1 MNGRLAIDIGVLLV
15 YFTVIIFIGLYMGRK
30 EDNLE
35 DFALG
40 GRRIPWWA
48 VLASII
54 AAETSAGT
62 FFGTPGEGFALRNYT
77 YLQLAFG
84 TIIARVLV
92 SYIFIKPYYDYKV
105 YSIYEYLTARFGVAT
120 KNAASAIFMIT
131 RLLASGARL
140 YVAAIA
146 LALAYEMIR
155 GVRPGQLE
163 TLYIYIG
170 ATVAIVILT
179 AIYTTL
185 GGIKAVIWT
194 DLIQASI
201 MIGSALVALG
211 LLYFSIPGGWAE
223 IRQRLNDFQD
233 VKLIDT
239 GFPRE
244 AAGTVQEIAAGDTGT
259 PRSFSLQEQEVG
271 ATRDYATNN
280 PWIATSSD
288 QLRTGDSV
296 TAFYREEHDK
306 RIATAVSDSPPPAP
320 VKWWAKLLTMFA
332 IEYTIFAGLFGA
344 TFITMATHGTDQD
357 MVQRMLTAPDVRRS
371 RRSLILS
378 GLADIPIVLTF
389 LSIGILLWVYYQAH
403 PDPNLPKTPNETF
416 CHFIL
421 YEMPVGLRGLLIA
434 GIFATAMGSL
444 STAINAL
451 ATSFTRDWY
460 QPYINPRATAQQSL
474 RAVRWATVWF
484 SVLMIVVASATSY
497 LVIVHPT
504 IRIIPIVLGIFG
516 YTYGSLLGVFLCGM
530 FTRRRGNNAG
540 NIIAMIAGFMV
551 VAFLSG
557 LPNALGRIVGTQLY
571 RQPSWLPVMEFPWWI
586 CFGTIVTFG
595 VAILFRTEKD
605 HQRPTG

>member
-1 MNGRLAIDIGVLLV
+1 MDARLAIDSGVLLL
-15 YFTVIIFIGLYMGRK
+15 YFVLIISIGLYMGRK
-30 EDNLE
+30 EEDLK

-77 YLQLAFG
+77 YLQLAIG
-84 TIIARVLV
+84 TILARILV

-120 KNAASAIFMIT
+120 KNAASAVFMIT

-146 LALAYEMIR
+146 LALAYEMIS
-155 GVRPGQLE
+155 GTRPGQTE
-163 TLYIYIG
+163 TLLIYIG
-170 ATVAIVILT
+170 STVVIVILT
-179 AIYTTL
+179 AIYTTF

-211 LLYFSIPGGWAE
+211 LLYSAIPGGWNEVVARHGGFG
-223 IRQRLNDFQD
+223 ISDF
-233 VKLIDT
+233 LTT
-239 GFPRE
+239 GLDP
-244 AAGTVQEIAAGDTGT
+244 AKTG
-259 PRSFSLQEQEVG
+259 
-271 ATRDYATNN
+271 
-280 PWIATSSD
+280 W
-288 QLRTGDSV
+288 
-296 TAFYREEHDK
+296 DK
-306 RIATAVSDSPPPAP
+306 I
-320 VKWWAKLLTMFA
+320 KGMFET
-332 IEYTIFAGLFGA
+332 EYTIFAGLIGA

-357 MVQRMLTAPDVRRS
+357 MVQRMLTAPDIRRS

-389 LSIGILLWVYYQAH
+389 LSIGLLLWTYYQAH
-403 PDPNLPKTPNETF
+403 PDPTLPKTPNEIF

-444 STAINAL
+444 STALNAL

-460 QPYINPRATAQQSL
+460 EPYINRESTSEQSL

-484 SVLMIVVASATSY
+484 SILMIVVASTTSY
-497 LVIVHPT
+497 LVIVHPEV
-504 IRIIPIVLGIFG
+504 RIIPIVLGIFG

-530 FTRRRGNNAG
+530 FTKRRGNNFG
-540 NIIAMIAGFMV
+540 NIIAMIIGFIV
-551 VAFLSG
+551 VAILSG
-557 LPNALGRIVGTQLY
+557 LPNGLANIFGTKLY
-571 RQPSWLPVMEFPWWI
+571 TQPSWLPVMEFPWWI
-586 CFGTIVTFG
+586 CFGTIVTFS
-595 VAILFRTEKD
+595 VAILFRTGRE
-605 HQRPTG
+605 HHPPAA